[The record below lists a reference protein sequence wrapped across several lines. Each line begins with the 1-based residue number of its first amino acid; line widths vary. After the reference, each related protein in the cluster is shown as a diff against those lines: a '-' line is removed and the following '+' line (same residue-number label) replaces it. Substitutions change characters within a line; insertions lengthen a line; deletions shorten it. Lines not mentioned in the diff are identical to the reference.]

1 MGETFINISSMN
13 YIDLEAVNI
22 AEREI
27 YLAHNLGSIKM
38 KGFVETFID
47 FRLFVREPNEKQV
60 RTFLSNQKLSF

>member
-1 MGETFINISSMN
+1 MN

-38 KGFVETFID
+38 KGFVETFIY

>member
-1 MGETFINISSMN
+1 LGETFINISSMN

-38 KGFVETFID
+38 KGFVETFIY